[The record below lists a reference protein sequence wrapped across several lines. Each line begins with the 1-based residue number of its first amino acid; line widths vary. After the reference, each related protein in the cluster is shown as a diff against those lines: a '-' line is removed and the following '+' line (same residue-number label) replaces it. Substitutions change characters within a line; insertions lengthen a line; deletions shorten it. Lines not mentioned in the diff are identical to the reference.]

1 MKKPHLLLFRF
12 SALGD
17 VAMTIP
23 VIRCLYKSHPDLKI
37 TLVSRP
43 YFEPLFEEFCF
54 ALASFE
60 SSRHIYRREHGPGQ
74 VRRLFNTKFTAFEL
88 RRYMM
93 NFYFSKGSFTISELV
108 EASDFSRPTVNS
120 TVHDALKLGYLEELS
135 GSKDRRRH
143 DYRPTK
149 PMLDAWRNYCN
160 ALLVNPK
167 FSHALKLAQ
176 TLISMRDLEVQFSK
190 KNM

>member
-1 MKKPHLLLFRF
+1 MFE
-12 SALGD
+12 S
-17 VAMTIP
+17 
-23 VIRCLYKSHPDLKI
+23 
-37 TLVSRP
+37 
-43 YFEPLFEEFCF
+43 EPLFEQFCF

-167 FSHALKLAQ
+167 FDHALRLAQ
-176 TLISMRDLEVQFSK
+176 TVILSRESESQSSK
-190 KNM
+190 ENM

>member
-1 MKKPHLLLFRF
+1 MNKSEILF
-12 SALGD
+12 D
-17 VAMTIP
+17 
-23 VIRCLYKSHPDLKI
+23 H
-37 TLVSRP
+37 
-43 YFEPLFEEFCF
+43 FCF
-54 ALASFE
+54 AQAAFE
-60 SSRHIYRREHGPGQ
+60 SSRHVYRREHGPGQ
-74 VRRLFNTKFTAFEL
+74 VRRLFNTSFTAFEL

-108 EASDFSRPTVNS
+108 KVSDFSRPTVS
-120 TVHDALKLGYLEELS
+120 ATVHEALNLKYLEKLKEN
-135 GSKDRRRH
+135 GDIRRK

-167 FSHALKLAQ
+167 FDHALRLAQ
-176 TLISMRDLEVQFSK
+176 TVILTRESENQLLK

>member
-1 MKKPHLLLFRF
+1 MNKSEILF
-12 SALGD
+12 D
-17 VAMTIP
+17 
-23 VIRCLYKSHPDLKI
+23 H
-37 TLVSRP
+37 
-43 YFEPLFEEFCF
+43 FCF
-54 ALASFE
+54 AQAAFE
-60 SSRHIYRREHGPGQ
+60 SSRHVYRREHGPGQ
-74 VRRLFNTKFTAFEL
+74 VRRLFNTSFTAFEL

-108 EASDFSRPTVNS
+108 KVSDFSRPTVSS
-120 TVHDALKLGYLEELS
+120 TVHEALNLKYLEKIKRKADS
-135 GSKDRRRH
+135 RRN

-167 FSHALKLAQ
+167 FDHALRLAQ
-176 TLISMRDLEVQFSK
+176 TVILTRESESQSSK